1 MRDSDISSQILDV
14 PKICSAEKTFEN
26 ILSGMLS
33 LQVFVTLNVSRLAND
48 RLTIKHKRQDPK
60 TCDIEAA
67 YDFILAVVYLLIKQR
82 NYFCFFP
89 FSIKFYTGKYV
100 VIF

>member
-1 MRDSDISSQILDV
+1 
-14 PKICSAEKTFEN
+14 
-26 ILSGMLS
+26 MLS

-82 NYFCFFP
+82 NYFCSFQTWKIQGI
-89 FSIKFYTGKYV
+89 IKSL
-100 VIF
+100 IND

>member
-1 MRDSDISSQILDV
+1 
-14 PKICSAEKTFEN
+14 
-26 ILSGMLS
+26 MLS

-82 NYFCFFP
+82 NYFCSFQTWID
-89 FSIKFYTGKYV
+89 IK
-100 VIF
+100 ID

>member
-1 MRDSDISSQILDV
+1 
-14 PKICSAEKTFEN
+14 
-26 ILSGMLS
+26 MLS
-33 LQVFVTLNVSRLAND
+33 LQVFVTLKVSRLAND

-82 NYFCFFP
+82 NYFCSFQTWIDRKID
-89 FSIKFYTGKYV
+89 SILNGE
-100 VIF
+100 ICR

>member
-1 MRDSDISSQILDV
+1 
-14 PKICSAEKTFEN
+14 
-26 ILSGMLS
+26 MLS

-67 YDFILAVVYLLIKQR
+67 YDFILAVGYLLIKKR
-82 NYFCFFP
+82 NYFCSFQTWIDRKID
-89 FSIKFYTGKYV
+89 SILNGE
-100 VIF
+100 ICR